1 MRDHPHDISEHRGA
15 HLHIPPPIDTK
26 AQRCSA
32 HWSPESRCNS
42 LRRHWSDS
50 WGGGRGLSLIGRG
63 HFCTSGRPIGGR
75 SRLRYRW
82 VWPDRP
88 LSPHC
93 QWRSF
98 WPSQPLHLLKT
109 QWDGRS
115 LQPDRLQH
123 LPFSWRVY
131 LSPQFVDTR
140 SLTICCMCLCQLPR
154 LFLIKLFLIDSIW
167 SKACSGTSRN
177 ISWGAGGW
185 GHLAQG
191 WLQEATNPS
200 PMGTKSRLG
209 TVP

>member
-1 MRDHPHDISEHRGA
+1 MIDYYIRWGTTLMCMSEHRGA
-15 HLHIPPPIDTK
+15 HLHLPPRPDSK
-26 AQRCSA
+26 AQRFSA

-42 LRRHWSDS
+42 LRRHWSES

-98 WPSQPLHLLKT
+98 WPSHPLRLLKT

-115 LQPDRLQH
+115 LTNCTACVKDMENWWLVMMSFANDREAVGILQP
-123 LPFSWRVY
+123 SVE
-131 LSPQFVDTR
+131 
-140 SLTICCMCLCQLPR
+140 
-154 LFLIKLFLIDSIW
+154 
-167 SKACSGTSRN
+167 
-177 ISWGAGGW
+177 GW
-185 GHLAQG
+185 CTADLH
-191 WLQEATNPS
+191 
-200 PMGTKSRLG
+200 
-209 TVP
+209 

>member
-26 AQRCSA
+26 EQMCSA
-32 HWSPESRCNS
+32 HWSPESRCNP
-42 LRRHWSDS
+42 LHRHWSES

-88 LSPHC
+88 LSPHG

-115 LQPDRLQH
+115 LQLDTL
-123 LPFSWRVY
+123 LTRVSE
-131 LSPQFVDTR
+131 LKITLTSTR
-140 SLTICCMCLCQLPR
+140 SNTS
-154 LFLIKLFLIDSIW
+154 D
-167 SKACSGTSRN
+167 GTRSNTSDCTRSN
-177 ISWGAGGW
+177 TDYW
-185 GHLAQG
+185 QY
-191 WLQEATNPS
+191 
-200 PMGTKSRLG
+200 
-209 TVP
+209 